1 MGPVLSGLV
10 ELQAIERDLAQLR
23 QRVRSK
29 RNALNAQEKRIAD
42 HQQEHDALLDQ
53 AKHRRAEADSLELDL
68 KQREEGVAKLR
79 QALNTAKTNKEYAS
93 ILTQINSQKAD
104 DAKLEEQ
111 ALKMIDE
118 VDALKAKAAEVA
130 ETLEAENKRLEE
142 IQANNADQLA
152 KMEGMIAELE
162 AKRAEAA
169 KDVPDSV
176 LTIFDRMAEKYEGE
190 AMAPVQKAGRKP
202 PYRYTCGGCFMVINA
217 EHANALQTRDELRQ
231 CDSCQRI
238 LYMEPED
245 LS

>member
-10 ELQAIERDLAQLR
+10 ELQSIESDLAQLR
-23 QRVRSK
+23 QRVRRK
-29 RNALNAQEKRIAD
+29 RNALTAQEKRIAE
-42 HQQEHDALLDQ
+42 HQQQHDELLEQ

-68 KQREEGVAKLR
+68 KQREEKVAKLR
-79 QALNTAKTNKEYAS
+79 QALNSAKTNKEYAS

-111 ALKMIDE
+111 AINMIDE
-118 VDALKAKAAEVA
+118 VEALKSKAAEIA
-130 ETLEAENKRLEE
+130 ETIEAEKKRLEE

-152 KMEGMIAELE
+152 KMEGMIDELE
-162 AKRAEAA
+162 AKRQAAA
-169 KDVPDSV
+169 KDVPDEV
-176 LTIFDRMAEKYEGE
+176 LAVFDRMAEKYEGE

-202 PYRYTCGGCFMVINA
+202 PYQYTCGGCFMVINA

-238 LYMEPED
+238 LYMEPEE
-245 LS
+245 

>member
-10 ELQAIERDLAQLR
+10 ELQSIESDLAQLR
-23 QRVRSK
+23 QRVRRK
-29 RNALNAQEKRIAD
+29 RNALTAQEKRIAE
-42 HQQEHDALLDQ
+42 HQQQHDELLEQ

-68 KQREEGVAKLR
+68 KQREEKVAKLR
-79 QALNTAKTNKEYAS
+79 QALNAAKTNKEYAS

-111 ALKMIDE
+111 AINMIDE
-118 VDALKAKAAEVA
+118 VEALKSKAAEIA
-130 ETLEAENKRLEE
+130 ETVEAEKKRLEE

-152 KMEGMIAELE
+152 KMEGMIEELE
-162 AKRAEAA
+162 AKRQAAA
-169 KDVPDSV
+169 KDVPDEV
-176 LTIFDRMAEKYEGE
+176 LAVFDRMAEKYDGE

-245 LS
+245 LA